1 MTLRDKEL
9 FLKKSMLR
17 DVLVSKFVSQHSMA
31 SSIFRDLF
39 TFIASDVGKHYGL
52 MIQWLNQEYST
63 ELLKQNI
70 LDSDTS
76 MEVDRYEKI
85 INAFLLLF
93 KEKLEPNDDLI
104 SRFLVDIPKITES
117 CYQFIFEYIKDI
129 SRISCCLNAL
139 KDLIVH
145 RETSRDL
152 CLKKLLE
159 FSVHTDE
166 TIQMSSISLI
176 QNYLFEM
183 KNLQAPIEW
192 FILER
197 LNSFSDSKN
206 PVDWNADLVRS
217 NISLFFSLCPKKT
230 ELIDKFIAVFVKLS
244 GKMDEEPMNTLL
256 VEFQKLIQILGT
268 ESIYLLN
275 FLKTF
280 DNNAETVALIIVQ
293 TLVESIK
300 SGTSPSPDFVSTVK
314 SIFFERNKRNA
325 KFLLHL
331 LPLLTKEEIRDGL
344 KDIVKLPE
352 DIVEEAF
359 DRILMLRGSSQ
370 ILSPAQLLIAL
381 HEIDATESKN
391 LRSKI
396 IKSIDICFKNEAVV
410 QKGVLSIVI
419 QNLSE
424 LVPIPL
430 LTMAT
435 IIKSLQ
441 KCPVLAPVVIGVL
454 KRLALKKVYQDPIVY
469 QGFIKCIQMK
479 ELSTVDAFEPLL
491 SLPKNELVS
500 LLKEN
505 STIQHGL
512 SKYVNQKNIS
522 IKDKELKDLLSK

>member
-1 MTLRDKEL
+1 
-9 FLKKSMLR
+9 
-17 DVLVSKFVSQHSMA
+17 MA

-39 TFIASDVGKHYGL
+39 TFIASDIGKHYAL

-63 ELLKQNI
+63 ELLKQ
-70 LDSDTS
+70 

-85 INAFLLLF
+85 INALLLLF
-93 KEKLEPNDDLI
+93 KDKLEPNDDLI
-104 SRFLVDIPKITES
+104 SRFLVDIPKITDS
-117 CYQFIFEYIKDI
+117 CYEFIFEYIKDI

-159 FSVHTDE
+159 FSVHVDE
-166 TIQMSSISLI
+166 TIQLSSISLI
-176 QNYLFEM
+176 QNYLFEL
-183 KNLQAPIEW
+183 NHLQTPIEL
-192 FILER
+192 FVLER
-197 LNSFSDSKN
+197 LNSFSSKN
-206 PVDWNADLVRS
+206 IDWNADLVRS

-230 ELIDKFIAVFVKLS
+230 ELIDKFIAVFINLS
-244 GKMDEEPMNTLL
+244 GKMDEEPMNTL
-256 VEFQKLIQILGT
+256 VIEFQKLIQILGT
-268 ESIYLLN
+268 DSIYLLN

-280 DNNAETVALIIVQ
+280 NDNAETVALIIVQ

-331 LPLLTKEEIRDGL
+331 LPLLTKEEIKDGL

-352 DIVEEAF
+352 EIVQEAF
-359 DRILMLRGSSQ
+359 ERILMLRGSSQ

-396 IKSIDICFKNEAVV
+396 IKSIDICFKNELVV

-500 LLKEN
+500 LLREN